1 MAHCVLSRRRMTKV
15 PRHVLARVVGGF
27 GDGSDGWDDSMSNG
41 AGGGHIHLPNGTW
54 RQAAVDH
61 DHRYCLGGTS
71 ADRKAAD
78 RQLCSD
84 MVSQGAPRWV
94 AQLYYSGVRVF
105 GGRHWGKVPK
115 NPGSH

>member
-1 MAHCVLSRRRMTKV
+1 MTQLSLDD
-15 PRHVLARVVGGF
+15 LATVAGGF
-27 GDGSDGWDDSMSNG
+27 GNGSDGWDDSMSNG

-61 DHRYCLGGTS
+61 DHRYFLGGTR

-78 RQLCSD
+78 RQLRSD
-84 MVSQGAPRWV
+84 MIAQGAPHGV
-94 AQLYYSGVRVF
+94 AELYYLGVRAF
-105 GGRHWGKVPK
+105 GRSHWGKVPS